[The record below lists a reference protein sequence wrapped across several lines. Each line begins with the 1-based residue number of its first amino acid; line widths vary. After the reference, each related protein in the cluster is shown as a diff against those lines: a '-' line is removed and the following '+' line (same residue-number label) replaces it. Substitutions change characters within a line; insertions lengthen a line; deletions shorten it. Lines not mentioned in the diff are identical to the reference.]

1 MLDGRKES
9 QSDTQPK
16 RFTSRAQRLEKLSN
30 VDITNFV
37 TLGMI
42 LIRILLALWCSKRH
56 CLSPWT
62 CSAKSAICP
71 YRLQGRKA
79 WLPNGAHLNDRHTS
93 TPQILGFCSTP
104 FMGISTNP
112 SLRYSGET
120 GNGQRKN
127 GKTSL
132 SVSCSEEPGSG
143 RVLWVA
149 FVEASSPT

>member
-1 MLDGRKES
+1 MGR
-9 QSDTQPK
+9 
-16 RFTSRAQRLEKLSN
+16 
-30 VDITNFV
+30 
-37 TLGMI
+37 I
-42 LIRILLALWCSKRH
+42 LISILLALWYSKRH

-71 YRLQGRKA
+71 YRLQGRQA

-104 FMGISTNP
+104 FMCISTNP

-120 GNGQRKN
+120 GKGQRKN

-132 SVSCSEEPGSG
+132 SVYTSRAPRKESQDHQMRFLPQLASQGSAEHG
-143 RVLWVA
+143 LRLLLAPTATWKVRQ
-149 FVEASSPT
+149 ESPRSPKLGH